1 MNHRK
6 LLFPTTAFAAVL
18 TGCAGV
24 NSEALPLQ
32 KANAAVA
39 CAALT
44 GSSIPAS
51 LIAEPTKG
59 AVVTSSTYKL
69 AGPDTVNADST
80 AVLQATPD
88 FCEVLVDIRPI
99 DPAAPLIKS
108 QVNLPTIWNGKK
120 LQFGGSGFNGA
131 LVKGILPSRNAPPDI
146 AMPLTRG
153 YMTAGT
159 DSGHQTGAADVPFA
173 FALNAEALTNF
184 AYAAYKKTHDVA
196 VQLGMTY
203 YGMRPVKSY
212 YMGGSEGGR
221 EGMLMAQRYPK
232 DYDGIVSIDP
242 VMNFTAL
249 QTFGNYAGGIVQSRP
264 GGWLSGKVPS
274 VHDTVKA
281 ACDSLDG
288 ISDGVVS
295 NYLACRPLAEAAL
308 VAKRCSSGGDDGP
321 ACFSDAQLESLRT
334 LYAGYTFSFPL
345 ANGMTSYAGFGFGGE
360 GLVGGGW
367 DRWVV
372 GTVAPTTAN
381 MSNPNAGR
389 IYQFGNGF
397 VRYFIAQ
404 DASFDPLGFDP
415 AKYRSRVQFVSSLMD
430 ATNPDLSAFFARGG
444 KLILRENLSDS
455 AQSPYTGLNFFD
467 AVTARLGSAVVSNS
481 FRAYVATGLPH
492 TSSGLAAGSAN
503 APSYGIAGSVDLLAP
518 LEAWVEKGIKPA
530 DQLTL
535 VNKTAVPPYRTIS
548 SRPMCRYGSYPHHT
562 GIDPTSATSYTCV
575 AK

>member
-1 MNHRK
+1 MNNRK
-6 LLFPTTAFAAVL
+6 LPISLAVL
-18 TGCAGV
+18 TLLLAGCGG
-24 NSEALPLQ
+24 NEPDTLPLQ

-39 CAALT
+39 CGALV
-44 GSSIPAS
+44 GSSIAAS
-51 LIAEPTKG
+51 QIAEPTGG
-59 AVVTSSTYKL
+59 AVVTSATYRL
-69 AGPDTVNADST
+69 AVPDTVNADNT
-80 AVLQATPD
+80 AVVQATPD
-88 FCEVLVDIRPI
+88 FCEVLVDIKPS
-99 DPAAPLIKS
+99 DPAAPTIKS
-108 QVNLPTIWNGKK
+108 QVNLPTTWNGKK
-120 LQFGGSGFNGA
+120 LQFGGSGFNGS
-131 LVKGILPSRNAPPDI
+131 LVRGILPSRNAPPDV

-159 DSGHQTGAADVPFA
+159 DSGHQTGATDVPFA

-196 VQLGMTY
+196 VHLGLTY
-203 YGMRPVKSY
+203 YGIRPVKSY

-221 EGMLMAQRYPK
+221 EGMMMAQRYPN

-249 QTFGNYAGGIVQSRP
+249 QTFGNYAGGIVQSKP
-264 GGWLSGKVPS
+264 GGWLGGKVQL

-295 NYLACRPLAEAAL
+295 NYLECRPLAESAL
-308 VAKRCSSGGDDGP
+308 TAKRCTTGGDEGST
-321 ACFSDAQLESLRT
+321 CFSDAQLESLQA
-334 LYAGYTFSFPL
+334 LYTGYTFSFPL
-345 ANGMTSYAGFGFGGE
+345 ANGMTSYAGFGYGGE

-372 GTVAPTTAN
+372 GTVAPTTTN
-381 MSNPNAGR
+381 MSNASASR

-415 AKYRSRVQFVSSLMD
+415 ANFTDRVQFVSSIMD

-455 AQSPYTGLNFFD
+455 AQSPYTGLNYFD
-467 AVTARLGSAVVSNS
+467 AVTARLGSSVVSNS

-492 TSSGLAAGSAN
+492 TSSGIAGGSAN

-518 LEAWVEKGIKPA
+518 LEAWVEKGVKPA
-530 DQLTL
+530 DQLNL
-535 VNKTAVPPYRTIS
+535 VNKTAVPPYSTTS
-548 SRPMCRYGSYPHHT
+548 SRPMCRYGSYPHYT
-562 GIDPTSATSYTCV
+562 GTDPTSAASYTCV
-575 AK
+575 SK